1 LHPLFAGEVSGVD
14 LRAPLAPA
22 TVAAR
27 GRRWDMNEPREL
39 RRTTTTDSDAA
50 ASGGQAAVL
59 ETAVEK

>member
-22 TVAAR
+22 TLAT
-27 GRRWDMNEPREL
+27 PREL

-50 ASGGQAAVL
+50 ASGSQAAVL
-59 ETAVEK
+59 EMGVEK

>member
-22 TVAAR
+22 TVATPR
-27 GRRWDMNEPREL
+27 TGEPREL

-50 ASGGQAAVL
+50 ASGSQAAVL
-59 ETAVEK
+59 EMVVEK